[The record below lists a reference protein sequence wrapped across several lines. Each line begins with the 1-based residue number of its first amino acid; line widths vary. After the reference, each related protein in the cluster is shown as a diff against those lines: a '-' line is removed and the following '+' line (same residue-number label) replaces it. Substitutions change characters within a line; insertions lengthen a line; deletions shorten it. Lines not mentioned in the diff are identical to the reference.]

1 MPKRRADEVED
12 DEEELSQGSDDSKS
26 NQSGSDDSSSS
37 DSDSEPE
44 VSDDEEDS
52 AGEEDEEY
60 KEINV
65 DFEFFDPSEKDFLG
79 LKALLLTYLDGR
91 QFDCSGLVDTIIQQ
105 VRVMG
110 ALS

>member
-44 VSDDEEDS
+44 
-52 AGEEDEEY
+52 
-60 KEINV
+60 
-65 DFEFFDPSEKDFLG
+65 DFLG